1 MFITVIVYIGTYLL
15 LDIPMYGSYLNL
27 LLIFILGS
35 ISMISIGLLVAARTA
50 SEEFAGGV
58 LNLISWP
65 MMFLSGVWFSLEG
78 IHPLLQKVAL
88 LFPLTHLING
98 ARAIMLDGA
107 GFVDI
112 APYLLTL
119 IIMSAILLTIGAI
132 TFRWE

>member
-1 MFITVIVYIGTYLL
+1 
-15 LDIPMYGSYLNL
+15 
-27 LLIFILGS
+27 
-35 ISMISIGLLVAARTA
+35 ARTA

-88 LFPLTHLING
+88 IFPLTHLING

-107 GFVDI
+107 GFVEI